1 MLQISVQQCFA
12 NILFHFIQRV
22 AALKKELELFLD
34 DDVNIKFYTIDSKIS
49 LVLLTRQS
57 VFFTSD
63 PICLIYI
70 HLEFVDKCSTFLC

>member
-1 MLQISVQQCFA
+1 MLQISVQLCFA

-63 PICLIYI
+63 PI
-70 HLEFVDKCSTFLC
+70 